1 MSSHNFKLKKWY
13 FDGIS
18 EDGRAIVCYSAVMS
32 WRMLSVQYA
41 SYLYLDA
48 NGRAH
53 SGSRY
58 RDAPLPVLENDNIR
72 WEDGKFRIK
81 GEWHAAA
88 APVRT
93 KLHDSEEGYLDWHCY
108 QPAAHCHIQLREET
122 PISGYGY
129 AECLEM
135 TIPPWKMGFSELR
148 WGRLAHPESP
158 IVWIDL
164 RGEPN
169 RSWIFNGQ
177 ELIRNGDVSDTAIQM
192 PDQQM
197 DLSLRGHTP
206 IEDKQKIMEVVQS
219 LIGRM
224 PGFDQFTP
232 LHFLKAQETKWR
244 SRGTLHTQGQP
255 EKSGWVIHEL
265 VKF

>member
-177 ELIRNGDVSDTAIQM
+177 ELIRTEHHQYST
-192 PDQQM
+192 
-197 DLSLRGHTP
+197 STP
-206 IEDKQKIMEVVQS
+206 RRFY
-219 LIGRM
+219 L
-224 PGFDQFTP
+224 
-232 LHFLKAQETKWR
+232 FLLVHIR
-244 SRGTLHTQGQP
+244 SRWNRMFPFLSPLAASNATTAMGYEL
-255 EKSGWVIHEL
+255 EKRFLLERIRTD
-265 VKF
+265 KN